1 MNSLQ
6 ILGDILMRD
15 QEIAEV
21 LKSVTT
27 IALVGASDKANR
39 PSYEVMEYLLHQGYT
54 VIPVSPKLAGQMLLG
69 QRVYEKLSDIPQPID
84 MVDVFRNSEAAVGV
98 AKEAVEINA
107 KVLWLQK
114 GVISEEAKKIA
125 IEAGLQF
132 VMDKCP
138 KQEIP
143 ALGLE
148 K

>member
-1 MNSLQ
+1 
-6 ILGDILMRD
+6 MRD
-15 QEIAEV
+15 QEIAEI
-21 LKSVTT
+21 LKRVRK

-54 VIPVSPKLAGQMLLG
+54 VIPVSPKLAGQTLLG
-69 QRVYEKLSDIPQPID
+69 QLVYEKLSDIPGPID
-84 MVDVFRNSEAAVGV
+84 MVDVFRNAEAAVGV
-98 AKEAVEINA
+98 AREAVEIKA

-114 GVISEEAKKIA
+114 GVISEEAQQIA
-125 IEAGLQF
+125 FQAGLQF

>member
-1 MNSLQ
+1 
-6 ILGDILMRD
+6 MRD
-15 QEIAEV
+15 QEIAEI
-21 LKSVTT
+21 LKRVRT
-27 IALVGASDKANR
+27 IALVGGSDKVNR

-54 VIPVSPKLAGQMLLG
+54 VIPVSPKLAGQTLLG
-69 QRVYEKLSDIPQPID
+69 QLVYEKLSDIPEPID
-84 MVDVFRNSEAAVGV
+84 MVDVFRNAEAAVGV
-98 AKEAVEINA
+98 AREAVEVKA

-114 GVISEEAKKIA
+114 GVISEEAQQIA
-125 IEAGLQF
+125 LRAGLQF

>member
-1 MNSLQ
+1 MTS
-6 ILGDILMRD
+6 
-15 QEIAEV
+15 QEIAEI
-21 LKSVTT
+21 LRSVNT
-27 IALVGASDKANR
+27 IALVGASDKKNR
-39 PSYEVMEYLLHQGYT
+39 PSYEVMEYLLDQGYT

-69 QRVYEKLSDIPQPID
+69 QKVYAKLSDIQQQID
-84 MVDVFRNSEAAVGV
+84 MVDVFRNAEAAVGV
-98 AKEAVEINA
+98 AEEAVAINA

-114 GVISEEAKKIA
+114 EIISEEAKQIA
-125 IEAGLQF
+125 LAAGMKF

>member
-1 MNSLQ
+1 MS
-6 ILGDILMRD
+6 D
-15 QEIAEV
+15 QEIAEI
-21 LKSVTT
+21 LKRVRT
-27 IALVGASDKANR
+27 IALVGASDKVNR

-54 VIPVSPKLAGQMLLG
+54 VIPVSPKLAGQTLLG
-69 QRVYEKLSDIPQPID
+69 QLVYEKLSDIPEPID
-84 MVDVFRNSEAAVGV
+84 MVDVFRNAEAAVGV
-98 AKEAVEINA
+98 AREAVEVKA

-114 GVISEEAKKIA
+114 GVISEEAQQIA
-125 IEAGLQF
+125 LRAGLQF

>member
-1 MNSLQ
+1 
-6 ILGDILMRD
+6 MRD
-15 QEIAEV
+15 QEIAEI
-21 LKSVTT
+21 LKSVRT

-39 PSYEVMEYLLHQGYT
+39 PSYEVMEYLLRQGYT
-54 VIPVSPKLAGQMLLG
+54 VIPVSPKLVGQTLLG
-69 QRVYEKLSDIPQPID
+69 QLVYKKLSDIPEPID
-84 MVDVFRNSEAAVGV
+84 MVDVFRNAEAAIGV
-98 AKEAVEINA
+98 AREAVEVKA

-114 GVISEEAKKIA
+114 GVISEEAQKIA
-125 IEAGLQF
+125 LQAGLQF